1 MTIKKNFFNFC
12 FIWWNLLLL
21 RCFLY
26 YMKSSVTTLFSI
38 MQFLF
43 FEYLIVQKQYA
54 ITLTAGDTELKGSQK
69 IPLVELCFK
78 FFLHSRL
85 AYIFTGILRYV
96 GFCLVYLIPFHFV
109 SFAPSP
115 PPSLYIQ
122 KEETWDLVL
131 STAVKQYWHMK
142 THDSIF
148 YQKLCFLLW
157 KLIVMDF
164 ITNAFYYVSV
174 SQAWLFFPVI
184 ISLACASVIIGNCNK
199 IILTTCEIWSSN
211 CQYEIYCP
219 LRWYILYYGKHLATF
234 QTNLLPL
241 FSTLNM

>member
-12 FIWWNLLLL
+12 FIWWNLLLLRCFLYYMKSSVTTLFSILYEIFCYYAVFYIIWNLLLL

-78 FFLHSRL
+78 FFLHSRV

-109 SFAPSP
+109 SFA
-115 PPSLYIQ
+115 L
-122 KEETWDLVL
+122 
-131 STAVKQYWHMK
+131 
-142 THDSIF
+142 F
-148 YQKLCFLLW
+148 FFCFLP
-157 KLIVMDF
+157 F
-164 ITNAFYYVSV
+164 IFRRKS
-174 SQAWLFFPVI
+174 
-184 ISLACASVIIGNCNK
+184 
-199 IILTTCEIWSSN
+199 
-211 CQYEIYCP
+211 
-219 LRWYILYYGKHLATF
+219 YGI
-234 QTNLLPL
+234 
-241 FSTLNM
+241 